1 MKVWLSIVEI
11 KFILPIIS
19 TSSASVA
26 SLLSIPIILVWLIAT
41 ILITLTVVVP
51 ILFGERIR
59 LFIRLLSYL

>member
-11 KFILPIIS
+11 NFILPIIS

-51 ILFGERIR
+51 ILFGKRIR

>member
-1 MKVWLSIVEI
+1 MRVWLSFVEI

-26 SLLSIPIILVWLIAT
+26 SLLSIPIILLWLIAT

>member
-1 MKVWLSIVEI
+1 MKVWLTIVEI

-51 ILFGERIR
+51 ILFGKRIR

>member
-11 KFILPIIS
+11 KLILPIIS
-19 TSSASVA
+19 TSSTSVA
-26 SLLSIPIILVWLIAT
+26 SLLSIPSIGVWLLTT

-51 ILFGERIR
+51 ILFGKRIR

>member
-11 KFILPIIS
+11 KFILPISS

-26 SLLSIPIILVWLIAT
+26 TLLSIPIILVWLIAT

-51 ILFGERIR
+51 ILFGKRI
-59 LFIRLLSYL
+59 

>member
-51 ILFGERIR
+51 ILYGERIR

>member
-11 KFILPIIS
+11 KLILPIIS

-41 ILITLTVVVP
+41 ILINLTVVVP
-51 ILFGERIR
+51 ILFGKRIR

>member
-51 ILFGERIR
+51 ILFGKRIR